1 MSKIRIIVLGVAI
14 GAAGLAALMAKGLIG
29 KKPEKEVVEVNNVP
43 MVSVLVAAKDLTM
56 GERMLDASIAWR
68 DWPKSS
74 VVNSMVTKDEVPNA
88 LTEFQSA
95 RARLPIFKDEPILDK
110 KVVQP
115 GQRGFM
121 SAILPKGYRAISVGV
136 SERSTA
142 GGFIL
147 PNDRVDVLLTRKV
160 DDSRTGGKKVNTETV
175 FTNVRVL
182 AINQTFKQETANENV
197 TVTEGKTA
205 TLELDPRQ
213 IEVLAM
219 VESAG
224 ELSLALRSI
233 AEGTNAGMGDGI
245 PILAEKY
252 LDEDGEGRSGTG
264 RLIIRYG
271 SETNTAS
278 R

>member
-1 MSKIRIIVLGVAI
+1 MSKMRIIVLGVAI
-14 GAAGLAALMAKGLIG
+14 GAAGLAAVMAKGFIG
-29 KKPEKEVVEVNNVP
+29 KKPEKTVVEVNKVP
-43 MVSVLVAAKDLTM
+43 MVEILVAAKDMSM
-56 GERMLDASIAWR
+56 GERMIDASIAWR
-68 DWPKSS
+68 DWPKNN
-74 VVNSMVTKDEVPNA
+74 VIESMITKEEMPDA
-88 LTEFQSA
+88 LTTFQNA
-95 RARLPIFKDEPILDK
+95 RARLPIFKDEPVLDK

-121 SAILPKGYRAISVGV
+121 SAILPKGYRAVSVGV

-147 PNDRVDVLLTRKV
+147 PNDRVDVLLTRKI
-160 DDSRTGGKKVNTETV
+160 DNGEGKKVNTETV

-233 AEGTNAGMGDGI
+233 AEGSNAGKGDGI

-252 LDEDGEGRSGTG
+252 LDDKDGGKSGTG

-271 SETNTAS
+271 SETNTA
-278 R
+278 RN